1 MFGILIA
8 SYCTL
13 EYCKIL
19 LCDLFVP
26 SPLISY
32 EYYLENREESAVGH
46 CFCMSLSKNV
56 HLVNLKN

>member
-8 SYCTL
+8 SLWTL

-19 LCDLFVP
+19 LCDLFVL

-32 EYYLENREESAVGH
+32 AYYLENREEGAVGY
-46 CFCMSLSKNV
+46 
-56 HLVNLKN
+56 